1 MERQF
6 FLSLVFLKT
15 LFIDLCKKIPTVP
28 EFEIKEKQPK
38 KADERCG
45 VSSEELR
52 KDLRKEVFK
61 IFMYMYTQK

>member
-1 MERQF
+1 M
-6 FLSLVFLKT
+6 
-15 LFIDLCKKIPTVP
+15 VP

-38 KADERCG
+38 KEDERCG